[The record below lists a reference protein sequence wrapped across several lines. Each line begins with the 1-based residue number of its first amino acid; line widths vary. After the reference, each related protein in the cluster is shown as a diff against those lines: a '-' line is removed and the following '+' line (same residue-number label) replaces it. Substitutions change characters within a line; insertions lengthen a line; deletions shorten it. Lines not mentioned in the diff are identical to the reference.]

1 MTHASQAYHEIK
13 ITEYFFSNFDFLLNA
28 GKTLFSFLR
37 LVSIFTGMTGFF
49 VTFVAFILLGANPDI
64 IVCFSVFLMT
74 FSVYNINKLTDI
86 KEDAINMPD
95 RLSFIKG
102 RKRLVLGYSLAA
114 YGLSVLL
121 AFLVNPSTI
130 PILFI
135 PLASNALYS
144 IKLIPGVP
152 RFKDI
157 PVMKNLFVA
166 LSWTLVCTLLPT
178 FHLKGALSI
187 SLPML
192 VYFLMIKL
200 FINASLYDIRDM
212 KGDRENGIRTIPVT
226 IGPKK
231 TAGIL
236 VMLNTM
242 LLPCIAL
249 AGATSWLIY
258 LGLTLYGYAYIIY
271 FSVLRDPQQLDFFV
285 DGEWMLASILLM
297 AIGYCGSLA

>member
-1 MTHASQAYHEIK
+1 ME
-13 ITEYFFSNFDFLLNA
+13 
-28 GKTLFSFLR
+28 
-37 LVSIFTGMTGFF
+37 
-49 VTFVAFILLGANPDI
+49 
-64 IVCFSVFLMT
+64 
-74 FSVYNINKLTDI
+74 NKEQNEAKLDI
-86 KEDAINMPD
+86 KEDTINMPE

-130 PILFI
+130 PILFM
-135 PLASNALYS
+135 PLASNVLYS

-152 RFKDI
+152 RFKEI

-166 LSWTLVCTLLPT
+166 LSWTLVCTLLPA
-178 FHLKGALSI
+178 FHVKVALPF

-200 FINASLYDIRDM
+200 FINAALYDIRDM

-236 VMLNTM
+236 LMLNTM

-271 FSVLRDPQQLDFFV
+271 FCVPRDPQQLDFFV
-285 DGEWMLASILLM
+285 DGEWMLASIVLI
-297 AIGYCGSLA
+297 AIKYCGVLS